1 MAKLSFTDFLKV
13 YEAYAEYSKP
23 QPQPTPQPEPTPQ
36 PTPQPEPQPQ
46 PTPQPEPTPQPDLLA
61 AITALTSTVNQL
73 RTPAPSV
80 EPPKPV
86 TIDDVVNK
94 LLQEG

>member
-13 YEAYAEYSKP
+13 YEAYAEYNK
-23 QPQPTPQPEPTPQ
+23 
-36 PTPQPEPQPQ
+36 
-46 PTPQPEPTPQPDLLA
+46 PEPTPQPDLLLA
-61 AITALTSTVNQL
+61 AIETLTNTVNQL

>member
-36 PTPQPEPQPQ
+36 PTPQP
-46 PTPQPEPTPQPDLLA
+46 DLLA

-73 RTPAPSV
+73 RTPAPSAD
-80 EPPKPV
+80 PPKPV

>member
-23 QPQPTPQPEPTPQ
+23 QPEPTPQ
-36 PTPQPEPQPQ
+36 PTPQPEPTPQ

-73 RTPAPSV
+73 RTPAPSAD
-80 EPPKPV
+80 PPKPV

>member
-23 QPQPTPQPEPTPQ
+23 TPQ
-36 PTPQPEPQPQ
+36 
-46 PTPQPEPTPQPDLLA
+46 PTPQPDLLA

-80 EPPKPV
+80 DPPKPV

-94 LLQEG
+94 LLQEV

>member
-23 QPQPTPQPEPTPQ
+23 QPEPTPQPTPQPEPTPQ
-36 PTPQPEPQPQ
+36 PQ
-46 PTPQPEPTPQPDLLA
+46 PTPQPDLLA

-73 RTPAPSV
+73 RTPAPSAD
-80 EPPKPV
+80 PPKPV

>member
-13 YEAYAEYSKP
+13 YEEDAEYSKP
-23 QPQPTPQPEPTPQ
+23 TPQPE
-36 PTPQPEPQPQ
+36 
-46 PTPQPEPTPQPDLLA
+46 LLA
-61 AITALTSTVNQL
+61 AITALTNTVNQL

-80 EPPKPV
+80 DPPKPV

>member
-23 QPQPTPQPEPTPQ
+23 QPEPT
-36 PTPQPEPQPQ
+36 PQ

-73 RTPAPSV
+73 RTPAPSAD
-80 EPPKPV
+80 PPKPV

>member
-13 YEAYAEYSKP
+13 YEAYAEYNKP
-23 QPQPTPQPEPTPQ
+23 EPTPQPEPTPH
-36 PTPQPEPQPQ
+36 
-46 PTPQPEPTPQPDLLA
+46 PEPTPQPDLLA